1 MHASS
6 LENMQ
11 RCHQRYI
18 RGSTLDSRD
27 DVVIL
32 DVGGADVNGGYREV
46 FSNPN
51 HQYLTVDINP
61 AAGVDIVLQDPYR
74 LPISD
79 GSVDIVLSGQMLEHC
94 EFFWLTFVEMI
105 RVLKPDGYLF
115 LIAPSAGPVH
125 RFPVDCY
132 RFNPDA
138 FTALAKYANC
148 RLVESWLDERGPW
161 RDLVGVFTKHQLPAK
176 NTLEVI
182 RQKAATFDPVNS
194 PPGIAEEEATKG
206 AVDYLLVLKK
216 LHAILQP
223 ANYLEIGVRHG
234 RSLVLAEC
242 HAIGVDPAPDIK
254 FALPATTQVI
264 VTTSDDYF
272 ANQQAGEARAAPD
285 LVFIDG
291 MHLFEYVLRDFM
303 HIERMAKPGTVIVID
318 DIFPSHPAQAERQRR
333 TRVWTG
339 DVWKLHQLLS
349 EVRPDLLLLPIDTAP
364 SGLLLVT
371 GLNPGS
377 QVLWNIYNPMVRQYK
392 EAMTPPERVLMRTN
406 AIDPASVAIS
416 DFLSEVTKVRDGK
429 SNLRF
434 DDLRQQL
441 SALANANA
449 Q

>member
-11 RCHQRYI
+11 RCHRRYI
-18 RGSTLDSRD
+18 LGGALDSRD
-27 DVVIL
+27 EVVIL

-61 AAGVDIVLQDPYR
+61 AEGVDIVLQEPYR
-74 LPISD
+74 LPVND
-79 GSVDIVLSGQMLEHC
+79 ASVDVVLSGQMLEHC

-138 FTALAKYANC
+138 FAALAKYANC
-148 RLVESWLDERGPW
+148 QLIECWLDERGPW
-161 RDLVGVFTKHQLPAK
+161 RDLVGVFTKHQLPPK
-176 NTLEVI
+176 KPQEVV
-182 RQKAATFDPVNS
+182 REEAVPFDPATS
-194 PPGIAEEEATKG
+194 PPGTVEEEVAKG
-206 AVDYLLVLKK
+206 GVDYLLVLQN

-234 RSLVLAEC
+234 RSLMLANC
-242 HAIGVDPAPDIK
+242 PAIGVDPAPEIK
-254 FALPATTQVI
+254 VTLPAATQVI
-264 VTTSDDYF
+264 AMTSDDYF
-272 ANQQAGEARAAPD
+272 ANQQAGAARVTPD

-303 HIERMAKPGTVIVID
+303 HVERMAKPGTVIVID
-318 DIFPSHPAQAERQRR
+318 DIFPSHPAQAERHRR

-339 DVWKLHQLLS
+339 DVWKLRQLLS
-349 EVRPDLLLLPIDTAP
+349 EVRPDLLLLPINTTP

-377 QVLWNIYNPMVRQYK
+377 QVLWDVYNPMVRRYK
-392 EAMTPPERVLMRTN
+392 EAISPPEQVLMRAN
-406 AIDPASVAIS
+406 AIDPADAAIS
-416 DFLSEVTKVRDGK
+416 DFLSEVAKIRDGK
-429 SNLRF
+429 SNLSF
-434 DDLRQQL
+434 GDLRPQL
-441 SALANANA
+441 SALAIAK
-449 Q
+449 